1 MTIDIIY
8 LLILALAAYRGFR
21 QGLVHA
27 AFSFIGFFVG
37 LAAALK
43 LSAVVASKLE
53 ASFSRPAPWWPF
65 LAFFLVLVAVSGIM
79 RLAAAGISG
88 TLQLVMLGWV
98 NKLGGFLLYAMLYT
112 LLFSVVLFYG
122 DHLLHLSPKTLED
135 SAVYPYIRPWG
146 QWAMDAWGRIL
157 PQFRNV
163 FQDMERFFEQVGK
176 DLAE

>member
-1 MTIDIIY
+1 MTLDIIY
-8 LLILALAAYRGFR
+8 LIILGLAAFRGFR

-43 LSAVVASKLE
+43 LSALVASRLE
-53 ASFSRPAPWWPF
+53 SSFSRPSPWWPF

-88 TLQLVMLGWV
+88 TLHLVMLGWV
-98 NKLGGFLLYAMLYT
+98 NKLGGFLLYAILYT
-112 LLFSVVLFYG
+112 LLLSVALFYV
-122 DHLLHLSPKTLED
+122 DHLLHLSPNMLEG
-135 SAVYPYIRPWG
+135 SVVYPFIKPWG
-146 QWAMDAWGRIL
+146 QWAMDAWGRLL

-163 FQDMERFFEQVGK
+163 FQDMERFFEQVGN
-176 DLAE
+176 DLGK